1 MLLLAAPVL
10 GVIALACMPML
21 PLDAGD
27 WHAIGLSLFG
37 GLLSLALIALLGTPL
52 AQMLAAPRRPGWP
65 GRLAGLVEAMV
76 LLPML
81 TPTLAMGI
89 VLAATFGPNTA
100 LGLAAQHL
108 GLTLTNS
115 FAAFILAGVYA
126 ALPVYVVG
134 ARAALADVPAAL
146 TDVARTLGDRP
157 GRLFFRITLPLAR
170 RGIAA
175 ALALAWV
182 RAVGEF
188 GIVLII
194 AYYPQGLPVRV
205 WVDFQDAGLPAVF
218 PLVVA
223 FLVLALPLPLVL
235 GLRARR

>member
-1 MLLLAAPVL
+1 MT
-10 GVIALACMPML
+10 
-21 PLDAGD
+21 
-27 WHAIGLSLFG
+27 
-37 GLLSLALIALLGTPL
+37 LALIALLGTPL
-52 AQMLAAPRRPGWP
+52 AQRLAAPRPPGWR
-65 GRLAGLVEAMV
+65 GKAIGIVEAMV

-100 LGLAAQHL
+100 LGAAAQHL
-108 GLTLTNS
+108 GLRLTNS
-115 FAAFILAGVYA
+115 FPAFLLAGVYA

-134 ARAALADVPAAL
+134 ARAALAEVPSAL

-157 GRLFFRITLPLAR
+157 GRLFFRITLPLAG

-188 GIVLII
+188 GVVLII
-194 AYYPQGLPVRV
+194 AYYPQGLPVRL
-205 WVDFQDAGLPAVF
+205 WVDFQEAGLPAVF
-218 PLVVA
+218 PLVLA
-223 FLVLALPLPLVL
+223 FLALALPLPLAL